1 VDPAYAPGT
10 GTPEPG
16 GLTSADLLEAMD
28 VLGEYDEIGAMDL
41 MEVAP
46 KLDPTES
53 TQRLA
58 ANAIVRFLEA
68 RFLG

>member
-1 VDPAYAPGT
+1 
-10 GTPEPG
+10 
-16 GLTSADLLEAMD
+16 MD
-28 VLGEYDEIGAMDL
+28 ILGEYEEIGILDL

-58 ANAIVRFLEA
+58 ANAIVRFIES
-68 RFLG
+68 RFI